1 MPFLLLSTQ
10 LWFLTG
16 LNTNNFN
23 SIATMAKFA
32 FTTENICCF
41 PRHTN
46 SLFNNTSLKHRQLLI
61 FSSKQRSQLR
71 VFSAIRGKESVTETE
86 SVITGLRVDEL
97 DNSASASDAEGQEE
111 GGEVGFDWNWPPWKN
126 LPQRYKLIGTT
137 SLAFVVCN
145 MDKVVF
151 FFLGISWYTLSSS
164 EMIFLLI
171 ELPWV
176 MWLQGNRKVKEC
188 WKPPLIITEV
198 WCYIYKL
205 KNSTMVTIWL

>member
-1 MPFLLLSTQ
+1 
-10 LWFLTG
+10 
-16 LNTNNFN
+16 
-23 SIATMAKFA
+23 MAKFA

-188 WKPPLIITEV
+188 
-198 WCYIYKL
+198 
-205 KNSTMVTIWL
+205 